1 MNKNLTT
8 WLTAAILVV
17 EGSLVG
23 TPHAWAGHRH
33 RRCCPQPEACCV
45 PAMTCCSTT
54 ASMAG
59 NMSAGG
65 ALAAAAPAPVPPEEK
80 QSLYMRLGGE
90 PAIKAVVDDFVG
102 RAASNPKVNFTRAG
116 SPAEWKATDENVAK
130 LKKHLVQMVC
140 AVSGG
145 PQKYEGRD
153 MKSSHAGMKI
163 TNAEFDAI
171 VGDLI
176 ATLKKFNVPQAEID
190 ELVGIVATTR
200 GDIVEVK

>member
-8 WLTAAILVV
+8 WLTAVFLIAQ
-17 EGSLVG
+17 EGLIG
-23 TPHAWAGHRH
+23 TPNVWAGHRH
-33 RRCCPQPEACCV
+33 RRCCPQPVTCCA

-54 ASMAG
+54 TSMAG
-59 NMSAGG
+59 NVPAGG
-65 ALAAAAPAPVPPEEK
+65 TPAAPAPVPPEEK
-80 QSLYMRLGGE
+80 KSLYMRLGGE
-90 PAIKAVVDDFVG
+90 PAITAVVDDFVG

-130 LKKHLVQMVC
+130 MKKHLVQMVC

-163 TNAEFDAI
+163 TNAEFDAMA
-171 VGDLI
+171 GDLI
-176 ATLKKFNVPQAEID
+176 ATLKKFNVPQVEIN

-200 GDIVEVK
+200 GDIVELK